1 MHTYSTHMG
10 QRHMKEPALEYAKS
24 GANPSLSKIEYV
36 RAILQRAEEPIS
48 RNALLAVLAKRGH
61 STNRPS
67 LNAILEFFGDN
78 GMVLE
83 GNKGPSWVPEAPPRL
98 LEVIRTG
105 YRL

>member
-1 MHTYSTHMG
+1 MG
-10 QRHMKEPALEYAKS
+10 QLFMKEPELEYARS

-36 RAILQRAEEPIS
+36 RAILQKAEEPIS
-48 RNALLAVLAKRGH
+48 RNALLAVLAEWGH

-78 GMVLE
+78 GMVVE
-83 GNKGPSWVPEAPPRL
+83 GSKGLIWVPEASPQL

>member
-1 MHTYSTHMG
+1 MG
-10 QRHMKEPALEYAKS
+10 QRLTKEPELEYARP
-24 GANPSLSKIEYV
+24 GANPSLSKVEYV
-36 RAILQRAEEPIS
+36 RAILQKAEKPIS
-48 RNALLAVLAKRGH
+48 RNELLSVLAKWGH

-78 GMVLE
+78 GMVVE
-83 GNKGPSWVPEAPPRL
+83 GSKGLVWVPEAPPQL